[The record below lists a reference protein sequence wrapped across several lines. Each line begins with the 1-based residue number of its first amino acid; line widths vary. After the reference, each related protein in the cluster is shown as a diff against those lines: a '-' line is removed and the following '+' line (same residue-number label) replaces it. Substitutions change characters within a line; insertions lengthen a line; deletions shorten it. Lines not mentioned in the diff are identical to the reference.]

1 MNVWFERIVMVCLA
15 LFFCFLFLEIGL
27 NVSNLLNQEE
37 SIFEF
42 DEVHCY
48 NYVPHTVKSMPAF
61 LGESKYLIEINSLG
75 FREEEPVPKYSKRIM
90 VVGDSITFG
99 VGVEKE
105 ETFSQ
110 QIENL
115 TEFEVLNFGIPSFG
129 TEFEVA
135 LVKEFGEELRPD
147 IVLLVFTNINDFYDN
162 GTKTLDSCVDSNTS
176 SVFRFLFVD
185 FVKTNIGKIPLLKK
199 FLVQSGFARNYLPND
214 VMMLKIDGG
223 GFPEEAW
230 SLKNTEN
237 LLKEFKQV
245 SDNLGAVPILV
256 YVPSAAQVNENVL
269 DLFSKTYQEDFNN
282 NRPNIILKA
291 MVERLGLN
299 FVDTTV
305 ALRTADDYDM
315 YFYPT
320 GHLTV
325 KGNKVV
331 GKTIIDYVN
340 EVGVLKK

>member
-1 MNVWFERIVMVCLA
+1 MNVWFERILMVAVA
-15 LFFCFLFLEIGL
+15 LFVCFLSLEIGL
-27 NVSNLLNQEE
+27 NLSDLLNQEE

-42 DEVHCY
+42 DEVYCY
-48 NYVPHTVKSMPAF
+48 NYVPHTVKLMPAF
-61 LGESKYLIEINSLG
+61 FGESEYLIEINSLG
-75 FREEEPVPKYSKRIM
+75 FREEEPVSKFGKRIM

-105 ETFSQ
+105 ETFVQ

-129 TEFEVA
+129 TEFEVG
-135 LVKEFGEELRPD
+135 LIKEFGKELRPD
-147 IVLLVFTNINDFYDN
+147 IILLVFTNINDFYDN
-162 GTKTLDSCVDSNTS
+162 GTKSLEVCSDSPSFG
-176 SVFRFLFVD
+176 FRFLFVD
-185 FVKTNIGKIPLLKK
+185 FVKDGIGKIPLLKK
-199 FLVQSGFARNYLPND
+199 FLVQSGFARVYLPND
-214 VMMLKIDGG
+214 IMMLKKGGG

-245 SDNLGAVPILV
+245 SEVLGAVPILV
-256 YVPSAAQVNENVL
+256 FVPSAVQVNESVL
-269 DLFSKTYQEDFNN
+269 DLFSKTYLEDFNN
-282 NRPNIILKA
+282 NRPNIILKG

-305 ALRTADDYDM
+305 ALRTADNYDL

-331 GKTIIDYVN
+331 AKTIIDYVN
-340 EVGVLKK
+340 EVEVLKE